1 MGSESRK
8 KPMKRRLVVG
18 LVFIL
23 AVGLCGGLIWFNF
36 FRDKMI
42 TQFFATMQQP
52 AQTVSA
58 VKVETKTWT
67 PSIGAIGTAKAA
79 NGVELAV
86 QVGGVVKEINFKSNE
101 RVPEGKVLVQL
112 DDAVDRADLAN
123 VQAQVKLAEANFT
136 RSRALA
142 ARGITAEATFEQ
154 NEASLA
160 TSRAQEAKVRA
171 VIEQKALKAPFGG
184 VAGIPRIDVGQYL
197 QPGTVVASFQD
208 LSSMKVDFTVPEQ
221 RAGEIRLGQE
231 VRVGVTEADLP
242 FKGRVIG
249 KDPRVDPATRLVS
262 VQALIEDNKDGTIL
276 PGQFLHV
283 EVILPEQP
291 NVMTV
296 PQTAVIASLYGD
308 YVYTVEQ
315 EERAGQQVQVVKQV
329 FVKSGRRRGG
339 AIEILSGIQSG
350 QQVVASGQNKLQAG
364 ATVKV
369 DNTID
374 VTKLDTT
381 KLANGQ

>member
-1 MGSESRK
+1 
-8 KPMKRRLVVG
+8 MKRRLVVG

-42 TQFFATMQQP
+42 TQFFATMQPP
-52 AQTVSA
+52 AQTVSSA
-58 VKVETKTWT
+58 KVEAKTWT
-67 PSIGAIGTAKAA
+67 PGIGAIGTAKAA
-79 NGVELAV
+79 NGVELAF
-86 QVGGVVKEINFKSNE
+86 EIAGIVSEIKFKANQNVRRGE
-101 RVPEGKVLVQL
+101 VLVQL
-112 DDAVDRADLAN
+112 DDRVERADIQDVQAN
-123 VQAQVKLAEANFT
+123 VKTAESNFERAKTLSTRGYGTEANFDQASALLAAA
-136 RSRALA
+136 RSRLA
-142 ARGITAEATFEQ
+142 RLEAT
-154 NEASLA
+154 
-160 TSRAQEAKVRA
+160 
-171 VIEQKALKAPFGG
+171 IEQKSLKAPFSG
-184 VAGIPRIDVGQYL
+184 VIGIPRIDVGQYL
-197 QPGTVVASFQD
+197 QPGTVIASFQD

-221 RAGEIRLGQE
+221 RAGEISLGQE
-231 VRVGVTEADLP
+231 VRVGVTETDLP

-262 VQALIEDNKDGTIL
+262 VQALIEDNKNGAVL

-296 PQTAVIASLYGD
+296 PQTAVITSLYGD

-315 EERAGQQVQVVKQV
+315 EERAGQQFQVVRQV
-329 FVKSGRRRGG
+329 FVKTGRRRGG

-364 ATVKV
+364 ATVKI

-374 VTKLDTT
+374 VTKLETT

>member
-1 MGSESRK
+1 
-8 KPMKRRLVVG
+8 MKRRLVVA

-58 VKVETKTWT
+58 AKVEARTWT
-67 PSIGAIGTAKAA
+67 PSISAIGTAKAA

-86 QVGGVVKEINFKSNE
+86 QVSGVVKEINFKPNE

-123 VQAQVKLAEANFT
+123 VQAQVKLAEANFA

-142 ARGITAEATFEQ
+142 SRGITAEATFEQ
-154 NEASLA
+154 NEATLA

-184 VAGIPRIDVGQYL
+184 VAGIPKIDIGQYL

-221 RAGEIRLGQE
+221 RAGEIKLGQE
-231 VRVGVTEADLP
+231 VRVGMTETELP

-262 VQALIEDNKDGTIL
+262 VQALVEDNKDGAIL

-291 NVMTV
+291 NVMTL
-296 PQTAVIASLYGD
+296 PQTAVITSLYGD
-308 YVYTVEQ
+308 YVYTIEQ

-329 FVKSGRRRGG
+329 FVKTGRRRGG
-339 AIEILSGIQSG
+339 AIEILSGLNPG
-350 QQVVASGQNKLQAG
+350 QQVAASGQNKLQAG
-364 ATVKV
+364 STVKI

-381 KLANGQ
+381 KLASGQ

>member
-1 MGSESRK
+1 
-8 KPMKRRLVVG
+8 MKRRLVVG

-52 AQTVSA
+52 AQTVTA
-58 VKVETKTWT
+58 AKVEAKTWT
-67 PSIGAIGTAKAA
+67 PGIGAIGTAKAA
-79 NGVELAV
+79 NGVELAF
-86 QVGGVVKEINFKSNE
+86 EIAGIVSEIKFKANQNVRKGE
-101 RVPEGKVLVQL
+101 VLVQL
-112 DDAVDRADLAN
+112 DDRVERADIQDVQAN
-123 VQAQVKLAEANFT
+123 VKTAESNFERARTLSTRGYGTEANFDQASALLAAA
-136 RSRALA
+136 RSRLA
-142 ARGITAEATFEQ
+142 RLEAT
-154 NEASLA
+154 
-160 TSRAQEAKVRA
+160 
-171 VIEQKALKAPFGG
+171 IEQKSLKAPFSG
-184 VAGIPRIDVGQYL
+184 VIGIPRIDVGQYL
-197 QPGTVVASFQD
+197 QPGTVIASFQD

-221 RAGEIRLGQE
+221 RAGEINLGQE
-231 VRVGVTEADLP
+231 VRVGMTETDLP

-262 VQALIEDNKDGTIL
+262 VQALIEDNKNGAVL

-296 PQTAVIASLYGD
+296 PQTAVITSLYGD

-329 FVKSGRRRGG
+329 FVKTGRRRGG

-364 ATVKV
+364 ATVKI

>member
-1 MGSESRK
+1 
-8 KPMKRRLVVG
+8 MKRRLVVG

-52 AQTVSA
+52 AQTVTA
-58 VKVETKTWT
+58 AKVEAKTWT
-67 PSIGAIGTAKAA
+67 PAIGAIGTAKAA

-123 VQAQVKLAEANFT
+123 VQAQVKLAEATFT

-142 ARGITAEATFEQ
+142 SRGITAEATFEQ

-160 TSRAQEAKVRA
+160 TARAQEARTKA
-171 VIEQKALKAPFGG
+171 VIDQKALKAPFGG

-221 RAGEIRLGQE
+221 RAGEIKLGQE
-231 VRVGVTEADLP
+231 IRVGMTEADLP

-291 NVMTV
+291 NVMTA

-329 FVKSGRRRGG
+329 FVKTGRRRGG

-364 ATVKV
+364 ATVKI

>member
-1 MGSESRK
+1 
-8 KPMKRRLVVG
+8 MKRRLVVG
-18 LVFIL
+18 FVFIL

-42 TQFFATMQQP
+42 TQFFATMQPP

-58 VKVETKTWT
+58 AKVEAKTWS
-67 PSIGAIGTAKAA
+67 PSISAIGTAKAA

-86 QVGGVVKEINFKSNE
+86 QVGGVVKEINFKPNE

-160 TSRAQEAKVRA
+160 TSRAQEAKMRA

-184 VAGIPRIDVGQYL
+184 VPGISRIDVGQYL

-221 RAGEIRLGQE
+221 RAGEIKLGQE

-262 VQALIEDNKDGTIL
+262 VQALIEDNKDGAIL

-283 EVILPEQP
+283 EAILPEQP
-291 NVMTV
+291 NVMTL
-296 PQTAVIASLYGD
+296 PQTAVITSLYGD
-308 YVYTVEQ
+308 YVYTIEQ
-315 EERAGQQVQVVKQV
+315 EERAGQQVQVVRQV
-329 FVKSGRRRGG
+329 FVKTGRRRGG
-339 AIEILSGIQSG
+339 ALEILSGLNPG
-350 QQVVASGQNKLQAG
+350 QQVAASGQNKLQAG
-364 ATVKV
+364 STVKI

-374 VTKLDTT
+374 VTKLDAT
-381 KLANGQ
+381 KLASGQ

>member
-1 MGSESRK
+1 
-8 KPMKRRLVVG
+8 MKQRIVVSFI
-18 LVFIL
+18 FIL

-42 TQFFATMQQP
+42 TRFFANMQQP
-52 AQTVSA
+52 PQMVSA
-58 VKVETKTWT
+58 AKVEAKTWT
-67 PSIGAIGTAKAA
+67 PSISAIGTARAV

-86 QVGGVVKEINFKSNE
+86 ETAGLVKHINFKPNQQ
-101 RVPEGKVLVQL
+101 VKQGNILVQL
-112 DDAVDRADLAN
+112 DDAVQRADLEDLHA
-123 VQAQVKLAEANFT
+123 AVKLGEASFERAKTLSARGYGTEANLDQASALLAAA
-136 RSRALA
+136 RSRLA
-142 ARGITAEATFEQ
+142 RLQAT
-154 NEASLA
+154 
-160 TSRAQEAKVRA
+160 
-171 VIEQKALKAPFGG
+171 IEQKALKAPFSG
-184 VAGIPRIDVGQYL
+184 VIGIPRIDVGQYL
-197 QPGTVVASFQD
+197 QPGTVIASFQD

-221 RAGEIRLGQE
+221 RAAEVSLGQE
-231 VRVGVTEADLP
+231 VHVGTTEGNLP

-249 KDPRVDPATRLVS
+249 KDPRVDPKTRLVS
-262 VQALIEDNKDGTIL
+262 VQALVEDNKDGAIL

-308 YVYTVEQ
+308 YVYTIDQ

-329 FVKSGRRRGG
+329 FVKTGRRRGG
-339 AIEILSGIQSG
+339 ALEVVSGINPG

-364 ATVKV
+364 ATVKI

-374 VTKLDTT
+374 VTKFDAT
-381 KLANGQ
+381 KFASGQ

>member
-1 MGSESRK
+1 
-8 KPMKRRLVVG
+8 MKRRLVVA
-18 LVFIL
+18 LVFLL

-42 TQFFATMQQP
+42 AQFFATMQP
-52 AQTVSA
+52 PPQTVSA
-58 VKVETKTWT
+58 AKVEAMTWT

-86 QVGGVVKEINFKSNE
+86 QVGGVVKEINFKPND
-101 RVPEGKVLVQL
+101 RVAAGKVLVQL

-123 VQAQVKLAEANFT
+123 VQAQVKLAEANFA

-142 ARGITAEATFEQ
+142 SRGITAEATFEQ

-160 TSRAQEAKVRA
+160 TARAQEARVRA
-171 VIEQKALKAPFGG
+171 VIEQKALKAPFSG
-184 VAGIPRIDVGQYL
+184 VAGIPRIDIGQYV

-221 RAGEIRLGQE
+221 RAGDIRLGQE
-231 VRVGVTEADLP
+231 LRAGVTEADLP
-242 FKGRVIG
+242 FRGRVIG
-249 KDPRVDPATRLVS
+249 KDPKVDPKTRLVS
-262 VQALIEDNKDGTIL
+262 VQALIEDNKDGSIL

-291 NVMTV
+291 NVMTL
-296 PQTAVIASLYGD
+296 PQTAVITSLYGD
-308 YVYTVEQ
+308 YVYTIEQ

-329 FVKSGRRRGG
+329 FVKTGRRRGG
-339 AIEILSGIQSG
+339 SLEILSGLNPG

-364 ATVKV
+364 STVKI